1 LLAVVAT
8 RGLWSTL
15 RFSLVAHLGA
25 LLVVWLDLQTH
36 LPHLTPTIGSSAYT
50 AQVVELAP
58 KPAFG
63 QSRVMTSPRAERL
76 LMTRT
81 LPDFLEDFLGSRL
94 AMWSNLNVLEGV
106 PKVGGAATL
115 QLREQAELEAL
126 LYGSPTNDFPRL
138 ADFLGVSHVS
148 SPANPV
154 EWMART
160 NFLPLITAGQ
170 TPVFVEAPQT
180 IAALFAPDFR
190 PDQVVYLP
198 KEAELLAKAAR
209 PTSVRVKMTTA
220 FARRLEAL
228 VEADTPTMVVIAQSY
243 HPGWRAHVDRKPA
256 RLWRANHAFQALAVP
271 AGKHTIRLVYREER
285 LTLGAILSALALG
298 ACAGVW
304 WRNKLPAVRF
314 EPASA
319 PKHPAGPS
327 ER

>member
-1 LLAVVAT
+1 
-8 RGLWSTL
+8 
-15 RFSLVAHLGA
+15 
-25 LLVVWLDLQTH
+25 
-36 LPHLTPTIGSSAYT
+36 
-50 AQVVELAP
+50 
-58 KPAFG
+58 
-63 QSRVMTSPRAERL
+63 
-76 LMTRT
+76 
-81 LPDFLEDFLGSRL
+81 
-94 AMWSNLNVLEGV
+94 
-106 PKVGGAATL
+106 
-115 QLREQAELEAL
+115 
-126 LYGSPTNDFPRL
+126 
-138 ADFLGVSHVS
+138 
-148 SPANPV
+148 
-154 EWMART
+154 MART